1 MAIPATFDPAT
12 PLKQSARIHN
22 ISVATA
28 HNWRVKL
35 GYQPPRDD
43 LWHDDEIHRLKTLY
57 SGNSLNDVA
66 AMLGRTV
73 SAVKSKAIALGLRR
87 ATGNFAP
94 DRAPQIRGRCQ
105 GQADMAA
112 QFLQRFA
119 PVFRADADGSANP
132 KGESW
137 RYGSAI
143 LTEAELFERAERK
156 GFDPDGWRRLAA

>member
-1 MAIPATFDPAT
+1 MPIPATFDPT
-12 PLKQSARIHN
+12 LPLKQSAHLYG
-22 ISVATA
+22 VAPSTIFK
-28 HNWRVKL
+28 WRQKV
-35 GYQPPRDD
+35 GYVPPRDD
-43 LWHDDEIHRLKTLY
+43 LWGDDDIHRLKTLY

-137 RYGSAI
+137 RYGSSI
-143 LTEAELFERAERK
+143 LTEAELFARAERK
-156 GFDPDGWRRLAA
+156 GFDPDGWKRLAA